1 MLAIAHSR
9 ATLAGIELAEERER
23 LVRRMLLAV
32 LGILALGL
40 SAAVFTLLMVVIFWD
55 TWRVQVLVIFL
66 CLYAALAVW
75 CMARMRA
82 EAAQA
87 PILLERTLTELE
99 HDTAAFTSPVVACS
113 ARPSNAQARVRP
125 CAASIAAPA
134 RSTARAR
141 RPALRGSGAGPG
153 SVAKSG

>member
-23 LVRRMLLAV
+23 LLRRMLLAV
-32 LGILALGL
+32 LAILALGL
-40 SAAVFTLLMVVIFWD
+40 SVAVFTLLMVVIFWD

-66 CLYAALAVW
+66 CLYAALGFW
-75 CMARMRA
+75 CVARMRA

-99 HDTAAFTSPVVACS
+99 HDLE
-113 ARPSNAQARVRP
+113 
-125 CAASIAAPA
+125 
-134 RSTARAR
+134 
-141 RPALRGSGAGPG
+141 ALKR
-153 SVAKSG
+153 

>member
-1 MLAIAHSR
+1 MNNKAASPGLVETLREVGVAMLAGG
-9 ATLAGIELAEERER
+9 ATAGQLRIPAAAEERER
-23 LVRRMLLAV
+23 LLRRMLLAV
-32 LGILALGL
+32 LAILALGL
-40 SAAVFTLLMVVIFWD
+40 SVAVFTLLMVVIFWD

-99 HDTAAFTSPVVACS
+99 HDLE
-113 ARPSNAQARVRP
+113 
-125 CAASIAAPA
+125 
-134 RSTARAR
+134 
-141 RPALRGSGAGPG
+141 ALKR
-153 SVAKSG
+153 